1 MASAEVPKLGVWA
14 EQAVVGSMLID
25 PRCVGLVVSRMSES
39 DFTME
44 INRRLFQV
52 FRERFNQDQVLDLVP
67 VCEEVSPGDTRLR
80 DYVLQLMDTTP
91 TAANVEAYIDET
103 RRTTRLFRLR
113 KLGTSLAAVLE
124 EETAGQLLRDGQA
137 ILSGQAANS
146 EADMDQATLDFY
158 DDLEKSPQFLP
169 WGFPLLDDNLD
180 VSGGMFMV
188 LGGRPSDG
196 KTALALHMAFAQAR
210 HRKVGYFTLEDDRKT
225 LFVRLKSAVSGIP
238 LRNILRRQL
247 TQRDYALLAASD
259 DEIRS
264 RRLKIIEAAGFTV
277 QQIISRA
284 RYHKFDVI
292 YIDYLQEIRPDA
304 KGRPSRYEEVSDI
317 SRQLATEARVGKI
330 PIVALAQ
337 LGRPPEKGLRSAPT
351 MSALKESGQIEQD
364 ANVIMFVWRRDETSS
379 RTKRYL
385 TIAKNKLGMLGEW
398 KLLFDAKIQ
407 RFYPELV
414 AETAEESKKP
424 HDDITPE
431 PEYKQQTLYEIKGS
445 EPLSWENLIGDPR
458 T

>member
-1 MASAEVPKLGVWA
+1 MASAEIPGLGVWA
-14 EQAVVGSMLID
+14 EQAVIGSMLID
-25 PRCVGLVVSRMSES
+25 PRCVGLVVSRMCES

-52 FRERFNQDQVLDLVP
+52 FQDRFNRDQVLDLVL
-67 VCEEVSPGDTRLR
+67 VCQEVSSGDARLR

-91 TAANVEAYIDET
+91 TAANVEAYIDEA
-103 RRTTRLFRLR
+103 RRATRLSRLR
-113 KLGTSLAAVLE
+113 DLGASLTAVLE

-137 ILSGQAANS
+137 ILSGDTANG
-146 EADMDQATLDFY
+146 EADMDRASLDFY

-196 KTALALHMAFAQAR
+196 KTALALHMAFAQAK
-210 HRKVGYFTLEDDRKT
+210 HRKVGYFTLEDDRRT
-225 LFVRLKSAVSGIP
+225 LFVRLKSAASGIP
-238 LRNILRRQL
+238 LRKILRRQL
-247 TQRDYALLAASD
+247 TQQDYALLAASD
-259 DEIRS
+259 DEILARK
-264 RRLKIIEAAGFTV
+264 LEIIEAAGFTV

-292 YIDYLQEIRPDA
+292 YIDYLQQIRSDA

-317 SRQLATEARVGKI
+317 SRQLATEARTSKL

-337 LGRPPEKGLRSAPT
+337 LGRPLEKGLRSAPA

-398 KLLFDAKIQ
+398 KLIFDAKIQ
-407 RFYPELV
+407 RFYPDLV
-414 AETAEESKKP
+414 TETSEEAKN
-424 HDDITPE
+424 HHEDADPE
-431 PEYKQQTLYEIKGS
+431 PEYKQQAFYELPGS
-445 EPLSWENLIGDPR
+445 EPLPWDDDR
-458 T
+458 